1 MQMTEERER
10 KENMENNKQNTS
22 EMENPLVF
30 REKPYYTDE
39 EQELYYRIAI
49 DEFMKNGHPE
59 MAAHYQILLRTLL
72 NKDKEMD
79 PLTKMII
86 EHNRNKD

>member
-1 MQMTEERER
+1 
-10 KENMENNKQNTS
+10 MENDKQNAS
-22 EMENPLVF
+22 EMENPLIF

-39 EQELYYRIAI
+39 ELTLYYQIAI
-49 DEFMKNGHPE
+49 DEFMKEGHPE
-59 MAAHYQILLRTLL
+59 MAAHYQILLKTLQ

-86 EHNRNKD
+86 EHNRNKN